1 MWRKNSSYLY
11 HNILNDKMEKIAVFP
26 GSFDPITLGHVA
38 VVNRAVPLFDE
49 VIIAIGDNA
58 DKKHMFPVEQRK
70 KWIEDIFKD
79 EPKIKVEVYNGLTV
93 EFCKKTG
100 ARFIL
105 RGLRTAADFEF
116 ERSIAQVNRQL
127 APEVDTMF
135 ILTEAKYTPVSSSIV
150 RDIIRNGGDIS
161 EFVPKEVRL

>member
-1 MWRKNSSYLY
+1 
-11 HNILNDKMEKIAVFP
+11 
-26 GSFDPITLGHVA
+26 
-38 VVNRAVPLFDE
+38 VPLFDE

>member
-1 MWRKNSSYLY
+1 
-11 HNILNDKMEKIAVFP
+11 MEKIAVFP

>member
-1 MWRKNSSYLY
+1 LKKEMK
-11 HNILNDKMEKIAVFP
+11 KTAVFP

-38 VVNRAVPLFDE
+38 VINRAVPLFDE
-49 VIIAIGDNA
+49 LIIAIGDNA

-70 KWIEDIFKD
+70 RWIEDIFKD
-79 EPKIKVEVYNGLTV
+79 QPKVKVEVYNGLTV

-105 RGLRTAADFEF
+105 RGLRTSADFEF

-127 APEVDTMF
+127 APEIDTMF

-161 EFVPKEVRL
+161 GLVPEQVRL

>member
-1 MWRKNSSYLY
+1 MK
-11 HNILNDKMEKIAVFP
+11 KIAVFP

-58 DKKHMFPVEQRK
+58 DKNHMFPVEQRK
-70 KWIEDIFKD
+70 KWIEDIFNG
-79 EPKIKVEVYNGLTV
+79 EPKIKVEIYNGLTV

-105 RGLRTAADFEF
+105 RGLRTSADFEF

-150 RDIIRNGGDIS
+150 RDIIRNGGDVS
-161 EFVPKEVRL
+161 EFVPEEVRL